1 MNKIVIT
8 YSFTGN
14 NGKLAKAL
22 ADRLNAEIIIVQEK
36 NKRSVLTILL
46 DTVFNR
52 TPKIDNIGQHLD
64 QGDQLIFVA
73 PVWFGKIASPLRP
86 VFSFLKNKTIPYV
99 FISLS
104 AGADGINPNLEK
116 EASKRTGKAPLK
128 TINLLIRNLL
138 PAEPKPS
145 RQMLDAYRLT
155 DQDTEFLVE
164 KLLNEFKN

>member
-1 MNKIVIT
+1 MNTIVIS

-22 ADRLNAEIIIVQEK
+22 ADRLNADLLIVKEK
-36 NKRSVLTILL
+36 NNRAVLTILL

-52 TPKIDNIGQHLD
+52 TPKVEDITQHLV
-64 QGDQLIFVA
+64 QADQLIFVA

-86 VFSFLKNKTIPYV
+86 VFAFLKNKTIPYV

-116 EASKRTGKAPLK
+116 EAFRRTGKAPLK
-128 TINLLIRNLL
+128 TINLLIRDLL

-145 RQMLDAYRLT
+145 RQILDAYRLT
-155 DQDTEFLVE
+155 DQHTELLVE
-164 KLLNEFKN
+164 KLLNDFNF